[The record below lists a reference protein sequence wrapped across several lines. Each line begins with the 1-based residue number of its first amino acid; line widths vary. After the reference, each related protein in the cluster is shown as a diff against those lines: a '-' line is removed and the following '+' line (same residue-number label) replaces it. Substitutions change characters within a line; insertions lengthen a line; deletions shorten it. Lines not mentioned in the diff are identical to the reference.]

1 MFVVDYGGN
10 NKSVKK
16 EMQHNFSVSVNNRLN
31 YLWPLYENIIESIR
45 TNGNELP
52 NGNERSFIKIVVKMN
67 GFVNKSE

>member
-31 YLWPLYENIIESIR
+31 NLGLLNENQINSIVNQMAIKCPMD
-45 TNGNELP
+45 TNVLL
-52 NGNERSFIKIVVKMN
+52 
-67 GFVNKSE
+67 